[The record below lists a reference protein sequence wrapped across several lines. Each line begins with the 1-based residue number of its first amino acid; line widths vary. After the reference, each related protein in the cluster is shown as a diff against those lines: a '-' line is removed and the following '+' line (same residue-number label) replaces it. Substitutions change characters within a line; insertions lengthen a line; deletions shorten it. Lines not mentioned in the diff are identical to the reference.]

1 MRESRY
7 FGFVGML
14 TKQFFRK
21 HVPVGLGR
29 IRSEEMR
36 ERAHAIS
43 GYLSE
48 EMFVRRDERV
58 NHMLFRASGFG

>member
-1 MRESRY
+1 MRCL
-7 FGFVGML
+7 G
-14 TKQFFRK
+14 RK
-21 HVPVGLGR
+21 VTVPVGLGR